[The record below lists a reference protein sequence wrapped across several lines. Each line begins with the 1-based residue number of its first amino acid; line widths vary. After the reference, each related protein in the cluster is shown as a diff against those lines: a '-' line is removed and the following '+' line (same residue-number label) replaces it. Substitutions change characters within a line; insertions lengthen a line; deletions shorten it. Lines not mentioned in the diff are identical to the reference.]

1 MGGMGLGAISGILIV
16 TILIQLMGNITHKLK
31 ISKNFVNDSQYHVM
45 SIVTS
50 SQTEKMLTSKVTDF
64 NGNFSH
70 QQSELSGA
78 CRVNLSS

>member
-1 MGGMGLGAISGILIV
+1 MGLGAIFGILIV

-31 ISKNFVNDSQYHVM
+31 IAKNFMNDNQYHEI
-45 SIVTS
+45 SIVTNQ
-50 SQTEKMLTSKVTDF
+50 QTEMYLTSKGTDF
-64 NGNFSH
+64 NDNFSY